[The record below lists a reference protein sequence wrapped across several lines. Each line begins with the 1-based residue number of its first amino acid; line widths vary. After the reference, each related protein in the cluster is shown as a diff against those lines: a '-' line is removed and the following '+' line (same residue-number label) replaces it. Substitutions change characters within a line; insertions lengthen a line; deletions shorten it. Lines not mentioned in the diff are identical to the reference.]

1 MTVPGIWIYGRL
13 DRSQP
18 SEKDAATL
26 ERLRKTWGKDFAVV
40 LFPHADHG
48 LLDTPPTDPRAM
60 PTLLA
65 WLKKHVRA
73 TQRCNLQQGSRL
85 G

>member
-1 MTVPGIWIYGRL
+1 MT
-13 DRSQP
+13 
-18 SEKDAATL
+18 K
-26 ERLRKTWGKDFAVV
+26 GKDFSVV

-65 WLKKHVRA
+65 WIQKHVQP
-73 TQRCNLQQGSRL
+73 T
-85 G
+85 